1 MKHSVGR
8 NISRLRL
15 SQGMTQEQLAQRMDV
30 TPQAVSKWENDLNYP
45 DVAALP
51 RLAALL
57 GTSVDALLSVPDR
70 TLDGAQAPDA
80 AEAQAT
86 PEPLTATTAGPA
98 SGERAGSGGACAPRP
113 ALAA

>member
-86 PEPLTATTAGPA
+86 PEPLTATTAEWK
-98 SGERAGSGGACAPRP
+98 SGV
-113 ALAA
+113 

>member
-57 GTSVDALLSVPDR
+57 GGVGNAI
-70 TLDGAQAPDA
+70 
-80 AEAQAT
+80 
-86 PEPLTATTAGPA
+86 
-98 SGERAGSGGACAPRP
+98 RAGLVEDMRV
-113 ALAA
+113 LARTAVTVVGFSHKLHFYR